1 MMRVKTARPS
11 ALPRLLLGASLLA
24 AAGIST
30 LIAPVRPTLGSAI
43 QSNCDIADDSGA
55 LSEQE
60 AAMFGLINQ
69 YRADLG
75 LPAMTLAPTLQ
86 RVAGWK
92 AEALQQAPIPPVRMA
107 DHDDGFR
114 SWDQRF
120 IDCGYP
126 ATANFAENLGTA
138 SAPLEFLLEAWKQS
152 PTHDSNL
159 RDPRWSYFGI
169 AQTTAGNG
177 EAIWAT
183 TFGDDPR

>member
-1 MMRVKTARPS
+1 MMGT
-11 ALPRLLLGASLLA
+11 RLLRGGLLVRLMLGASLLA
-24 AAGIST
+24 VSGFGMHIITPHSLA
-30 LIAPVRPTLGSAI
+30 VSAT
-43 QSNCDIADDSGA
+43 QTNCEVADADGA
-55 LSEQE
+55 LSEVE

-69 YRADLG
+69 YRTELG
-75 LPAMTLAPTLQ
+75 LPTLILAPTLQ

-92 AEALQQAPIPPVRMA
+92 AEALQRGPIPPVRMA

-126 ATANFAENLGTA
+126 ASANFAENLGTA

-152 PTHDSNL
+152 PAHDTNL
-159 RDPRWSYFGI
+159 RDPRWTYFGI

-183 TFGDDPR
+183 TFGDDAR